1 MRTKIIYED
10 NDIIVIQKPAGIAVQ
25 TAQVGRIDVVS
36 ELKNYMGKNPYLGV
50 IHRLDQPVEGLLV
63 FAKNPKAAA
72 NLSAQLTKEDFCKEY
87 LAVVCGKP
95 AENSGELVHYLVKDG
110 AVARVC
116 VNVSGEV
123 QSAGQNPR
131 QDNGKTAGGAKADVP
146 KRAVLQY
153 EQKKSL
159 QTEGGEITLLKIR
172 LETGRFHQIRVQL
185 SHAGYPILGDTK
197 YGSDKSRKV
206 SQQVGVCNTA
216 LCAYRLC
223 FKHPVQKKMME
234 YVITPKGE
242 AFANFEI

>member
-1 MRTKIIYED
+1 MRSKIIYED

-36 ELKNYMGKNPYLGV
+36 ELKNYLGKNPYLGI

-95 AENSGELVHYLVKDG
+95 LSDNGELVDYLIKEG
-110 AVARVC
+110 PVARVC
-116 VNVSGEV
+116 EEG
-123 QSAGQNPR
+123 
-131 QDNGKTAGGAKADVP
+131 
-146 KRAVLQY
+146 KRAALHY
-153 EQKKSL
+153 ERKETK
-159 QTEGGEITLLKIR
+159 EIAGEEISLLKIK

-185 SHAGYPILGDTK
+185 SHAGYPILGDAK
-197 YGSDKSRKV
+197 YGSEKSRQV
-206 SQQVGVCNTA
+206 SAEAGVRNTA

-223 FKHPVQKKMME
+223 FKHPVQKKMLE
-234 YVITPKGE
+234 YAITPQGE
-242 AFANFEI
+242 AFTNFKI

>member
-95 AENSGELVHYLVKDG
+95 AENSGELVDYLVKDG

-116 VNVSGEV
+116 ENVSGEV
-123 QSAGQNPR
+123 QSAGQNSR
-131 QDNGKTAGGAKADVP
+131 QDNGKTAGGAKADVS
-146 KRAVLQY
+146 KLATLHY
-153 EQKKSL
+153 ERKETK
-159 QTEGGEITLLKIR
+159 EIAGEEISLLKIR
-172 LETGRFHQIRVQL
+172 LETGRFHQIRVQM

-197 YGSDKSRKV
+197 YGSEKSRQV
-206 SQQVGVCNTA
+206 STEAGVRNVA

-223 FKHPVQKKMME
+223 FKHPVQKKVLE
-234 YVITPKGE
+234 YVITPQGE
-242 AFANFEI
+242 AFTNFEL